1 MVVFHAA
8 RIQVF
13 LNPAIAFRA
22 IVPLVRREER
32 MRSGLAE
39 ASRASSRKVVAGF
52 REEAMRSGMARAKA
66 AEAAA
71 GA

>member
-32 MRSGLAE
+32 TRSGLGHAE
-39 ASRASSRKVVAGF
+39 ASQRVVPKGG
-52 REEAMRSGMARAKA
+52 RRLSGKDDAK
-66 AEAAA
+66 
-71 GA
+71 